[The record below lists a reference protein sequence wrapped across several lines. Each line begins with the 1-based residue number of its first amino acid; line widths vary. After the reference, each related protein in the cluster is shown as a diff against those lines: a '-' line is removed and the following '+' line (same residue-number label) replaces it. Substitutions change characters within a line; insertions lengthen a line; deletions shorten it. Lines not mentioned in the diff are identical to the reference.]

1 MYSTLHSSVEI
12 SPHRLDIVFFLDC
25 KLGWIP
31 RKESEEICLC
41 LKYMAI
47 LYLNIIYLILNHLN
61 RAFILILTLIL
72 TPNRTTSKT
81 EIKKDGDFAIKKS

>member
-1 MYSTLHSSVEI
+1 
-12 SPHRLDIVFFLDC
+12 
-25 KLGWIP
+25 
-31 RKESEEICLC
+31 
-41 LKYMAI
+41 MAI